1 MERLKILQLKHL
13 AQVDAILAG
22 ILIILILLSVMIVAA
37 GSGQGSSKSG
47 QEANLNETPVTL
59 TVETVKPGETNYPAE
74 ETFPF
79 QGKVT
84 ESGVRF
90 REGPDVRT
98 GRILA
103 ELSAD
108 VKVTVTSKVGDWYY
122 VILENEVGYIH
133 SDFIERVDD

>member
-1 MERLKILQLKHL
+1 MERLKSLQLKHL

-22 ILIILILLSVMIVAA
+22 ILIILILLSVMIVTV
-37 GSGQGSSKSG
+37 GSDQDRSKSG
-47 QEANLNETPVTL
+47 QEVNLPETPVNL
-59 TVETVKPGETNYPAE
+59 TAETAKPSETNYPGE

-79 QGKVT
+79 QGKLT

-103 ELSAD
+103 ELSAG

-133 SDFIERVDD
+133 SDFIERVE

>member
-1 MERLKILQLKHL
+1 MERLKSLQLKHL

-22 ILIILILLSVMIVAA
+22 ILIILILLSVMIVTV
-37 GSGQGSSKSG
+37 GSGQDRSKSR
-47 QEANLNETPVTL
+47 QEVNLPETPVNL
-59 TVETVKPGETNYPAE
+59 TVETAKPSETNYPGE

-79 QGKVT
+79 QGKLT

-103 ELSAD
+103 ELSAG

-133 SDFIERVDD
+133 SDFIERVVD

>member
-1 MERLKILQLKHL
+1 MERLKSLQLKHL

-22 ILIILILLSVMIVAA
+22 ILIILILLSVMIVTV
-37 GSGQGSSKSG
+37 GSGQDRSKSG
-47 QEANLNETPVTL
+47 QEVNLPETPVNL
-59 TVETVKPGETNYPAE
+59 TVETAKPSETNYPGE

-79 QGKVT
+79 QGKLT

-103 ELSAD
+103 ELSAG

-133 SDFIERVDD
+133 SDFIERVVD

>member
-1 MERLKILQLKHL
+1 MERLKSLQLKHL

-22 ILIILILLSVMIVAA
+22 ILIILILLSVMIVTV
-37 GSGQGSSKSG
+37 GSDQDRSKSG
-47 QEANLNETPVTL
+47 QEVNLPETPVNL
-59 TVETVKPGETNYPAE
+59 TVETAKPSETNYPGE

-79 QGKVT
+79 QGKLT

-103 ELSAD
+103 ELSAG

-133 SDFIERVDD
+133 SDFIERVVD

>member
-1 MERLKILQLKHL
+1 MERLKSLQLKHL

-22 ILIILILLSVMIVAA
+22 ILIILILLSVMIVTV
-37 GSGQGSSKSG
+37 GSVQDRSKSG
-47 QEANLNETPVTL
+47 QEVDLPETPVNL
-59 TVETVKPGETNYPAE
+59 TAETAKPSETNYPGE

-79 QGKVT
+79 QGKLT

-103 ELSAD
+103 ELSAG

-133 SDFIERVDD
+133 SDFIERVE

>member
-1 MERLKILQLKHL
+1 MGRLKILQLKHL

-22 ILIILILLSVMIVAA
+22 ILIILILLSVMIVTV
-37 GSGQGSSKSG
+37 GSDQDRSKSG
-47 QEANLNETPVTL
+47 QEVNLPETPVNL
-59 TVETVKPGETNYPAE
+59 TVETAKPSETNYPGE
-74 ETFPF
+74 KTFPF

-103 ELSAD
+103 ELSAG

-133 SDFIERVDD
+133 SDFIEKVDE

>member
-1 MERLKILQLKHL
+1 MARKGHVYGE
-13 AQVDAILAG
+13 D
-22 ILIILILLSVMIVAA
+22 
-37 GSGQGSSKSG
+37 
-47 QEANLNETPVTL
+47 
-59 TVETVKPGETNYPAE
+59 TVWQRELE

-103 ELSAD
+103 ELSAG

>member
-1 MERLKILQLKHL
+1 MERLKSLQLKHL

-22 ILIILILLSVMIVAA
+22 ILIILILLSVMIVTV
-37 GSGQGSSKSG
+37 GSGQDRSKSG
-47 QEANLNETPVTL
+47 QEVDLPETPVNL
-59 TVETVKPGETNYPAE
+59 TAETAKPSETNYPGE

-79 QGKVT
+79 QGKLT

-103 ELSAD
+103 ELSSG

-133 SDFIERVDD
+133 SDFIERVE

>member
-22 ILIILILLSVMIVAA
+22 ILIILILLSVMIVTV
-37 GSGQGSSKSG
+37 GSGQDRSKSG
-47 QEANLNETPVTL
+47 QEVNLPETPVNL
-59 TVETVKPGETNYPAE
+59 TVETAKPSETNYPGE

-79 QGKVT
+79 QGKLT

-103 ELSAD
+103 ELSAG

>member
-1 MERLKILQLKHL
+1 MERLKSLQLKHL

-22 ILIILILLSVMIVAA
+22 ILIILILLSVMIVTV
-37 GSGQGSSKSG
+37 GSDQDRSKSG
-47 QEANLNETPVTL
+47 QEVNLPETPVNL
-59 TVETVKPGETNYPAE
+59 TVETAKPSETNYPGE

-79 QGKVT
+79 QGKLT

-103 ELSAD
+103 ELSAG

-133 SDFIERVDD
+133 SDFIERVE

>member
-1 MERLKILQLKHL
+1 MGRLKILQLKHL

-22 ILIILILLSVMIVAA
+22 ILIILILLSVMILTA
-37 GSGQGSSKSG
+37 GSGQDSSKRG
-47 QEANLNETPVTL
+47 QEGNLNETPVNL
-59 TVETVKPGETNYPAE
+59 TVEAAKRSETNYPGE
-74 ETFPF
+74 KTFPF

-103 ELSAD
+103 ELSAG
-108 VKVTVTSKVGDWYY
+108 VKVTVTSEVGDWYY

-133 SDFIERVDD
+133 SDFIEKVDE

>member
-1 MERLKILQLKHL
+1 MGRLKILQLKHL

-22 ILIILILLSVMIVAA
+22 ILIILILISVMILTA
-37 GSGQGSSKSG
+37 GSGQDSSKRG
-47 QEANLNETPVTL
+47 QEVNLNETPVNL
-59 TVETVKPGETNYPAE
+59 TVETAKPSETNYPGE
-74 ETFPF
+74 KTFPF

-103 ELSAD
+103 ELSAG
-108 VKVTVTSKVGDWYY
+108 VKVTVTSEVGDWYY
-122 VILENEVGYIH
+122 VILENEAGYIH
-133 SDFIERVDD
+133 SDFIEKVDE

>member
-1 MERLKILQLKHL
+1 MERLKSLQLKHL

-22 ILIILILLSVMIVAA
+22 ILIILILLSVMIVTV
-37 GSGQGSSKSG
+37 GSGQDRSKSG
-47 QEANLNETPVTL
+47 QEVNLPETPVNL
-59 TVETVKPGETNYPAE
+59 TVETAKPSETNYPGE

-79 QGKVT
+79 QGKLT

-103 ELSAD
+103 ELSAG
-108 VKVTVTSKVGDWYY
+108 VKVTVTSKIGDWYY

-133 SDFIERVDD
+133 SDFIERVE

>member
-1 MERLKILQLKHL
+1 MERLKSLQLKHL

-22 ILIILILLSVMIVAA
+22 ILIILILLSVMIVTV
-37 GSGQGSSKSG
+37 GSDQDRSKSG
-47 QEANLNETPVTL
+47 QEVNLPETPVNL
-59 TVETVKPGETNYPAE
+59 TVETAKPSETNYPGE

-79 QGKVT
+79 QGKLT

-103 ELSAD
+103 ELSAG

-122 VILENEVGYIH
+122 VIIENEVGYIH
-133 SDFIERVDD
+133 SDFIERVE

>member
-1 MERLKILQLKHL
+1 MERLKSLQLKHL

-22 ILIILILLSVMIVAA
+22 ILIILILLSVMIVTV
-37 GSGQGSSKSG
+37 GSGKDRSKSG
-47 QEANLNETPVTL
+47 QEVDLPETPVNL
-59 TVETVKPGETNYPAE
+59 TAETAKPSETNYPGE

-79 QGKVT
+79 QGKLT

-103 ELSAD
+103 ELSAG

-133 SDFIERVDD
+133 SDFIERVE

>member
-1 MERLKILQLKHL
+1 MERLKSLQLKHL

-22 ILIILILLSVMIVAA
+22 ILIILILLSVMIVTV
-37 GSGQGSSKSG
+37 GSGQDRSKSG
-47 QEANLNETPVTL
+47 QEVNLPETPVNL
-59 TVETVKPGETNYPAE
+59 TVETAKPSETNYPGE

-79 QGKVT
+79 QGKLT

-103 ELSAD
+103 ELSAG

>member
-1 MERLKILQLKHL
+1 MERLKSLQLKHL

-22 ILIILILLSVMIVAA
+22 ILIILILLSVMIVTV
-37 GSGQGSSKSG
+37 GSGQDRSKSG
-47 QEANLNETPVTL
+47 QEVDLPETPVNL
-59 TVETVKPGETNYPAE
+59 TAETAKPSETNYPGE

-79 QGKVT
+79 QGKLT

-103 ELSAD
+103 ELSAG

-133 SDFIERVDD
+133 SDFIERVE

>member
-1 MERLKILQLKHL
+1 MERLKSLQLKHL

-22 ILIILILLSVMIVAA
+22 ILIILILLSVMIVTV
-37 GSGQGSSKSG
+37 GSGQDRSKSG
-47 QEANLNETPVTL
+47 QEVNLPETPVNL
-59 TVETVKPGETNYPAE
+59 TVETAKPSETNYPGE

-79 QGKVT
+79 QGKLT

-103 ELSAD
+103 ELSAG

-133 SDFIERVDD
+133 SDFIERVE

>member
-1 MERLKILQLKHL
+1 MERLKSLQLKHL

-22 ILIILILLSVMIVAA
+22 ILIILILLSVMIVTV
-37 GSGQGSSKSG
+37 GSGQDRSKSG
-47 QEANLNETPVTL
+47 QEVNLPETPVNL
-59 TVETVKPGETNYPAE
+59 TVETAKPSETNYPAE

-79 QGKVT
+79 QGKLT

-103 ELSAD
+103 ELSAG

-133 SDFIERVDD
+133 SDFIERVE